1 MGTLNLSN
9 GVSLSATGTAFGN
22 SAASWS
28 DAPPGTIIQTVSA
41 TTTTELSTSST
52 SYQTW
57 FGVTWTPLQTNS
69 HKIIT
74 VFPIRNR
81 LSANVEINYRIF
93 DGTNNTVRWRVYNG
107 SSSVFYMSPTMSWYW
122 TQSHTAG
129 TSVTFSAQ
137 ARDGGG
143 GTGSVIWGDS
153 GGTSTIMVQEIAQ

>member
-1 MGTLNLSN
+1 MGTLNLSS
-9 GVSLSATGTAFGN
+9 GVALSATGTAFGN

-57 FGVTWTPLQTNS
+57 FGVTWTPRQTNS

-74 VFPIRNR
+74 VFSIRNR
-81 LSANVEINYRIF
+81 LSANVEINYRIY
-93 DGTNNTVRWRVYNG
+93 DGTNNTDRWRMYNA
-107 SSSVFYMSPTMSWYW
+107 SASVFFLAPTMSWHW

-129 TSVTFSAQ
+129 VPVTFSAQ

-143 GTGSVIWGDS
+143 GTGSVIWGDN
-153 GGTSTIMVQEIAQ
+153 GGTSTIVVQEIAQ